1 MDFSIGVSLCNGN
14 IFVGS
19 TAVKRRQWPLSGMGS
34 STSPCTRFW
43 WNPIYSPR
51 QSSNACSPFRARAS
65 PPKRT
70 PCIWKDKV
78 KGNRCFYYQ
87 KVSLCSN
94 YVLWCCEFFCY
105 LYPNSLLVLY
115 QVRASSA
122 PALVSAASSSILL
135 LLLLAL
141 MPTWKG
147 GGKDRLSTWKTILFY
162 EIIPSVLLLHLMT
175 SI

>member
-1 MDFSIGVSLCNGN
+1 MDIFIGVSLCNGN

-19 TAVKRRQWPLSGMGS
+19 IAVKRRQWPLSGMGS

-78 KGNRCFYYQ
+78 KGNRCYYYQ
-87 KVSLCSN
+87 KVSSPCAQTMSYN
-94 YVLWCCEFFCY
+94 VVFCY